1 MDNNLVGQL
10 SYYGFGEKES
20 KVYLTTLELSSS
32 LASTIARRAEVN
44 RSTTYSILE
53 DLKRKWIVTE
63 VTRDDVK
70 YYSAISPDILFKK
83 REEKYEKIKSGL
95 PELLAV
101 TNKFGNRP
109 RTQFFEWFEWLKQV
123 FEEVLL
129 AWETMSDSYLSFVWA
144 DKMDPKVEKYIY
156 EEFVPRRIKIKTKTK
171 AIMSKDNSE
180 YVKYHK
186 KSHNTI
192 IVDKPLF
199 NLGNEIV
206 VFGENKVA
214 VLMYATE
221 EMSGLI
227 IESQT
232 LHDGLKSLF
241 NLVWDVYKSKK

>member
-1 MDNNLVGQL
+1 MDNNLINQL
-10 SYYGFGEKES
+10 SFYGFGEKEA

-32 LASTIARRAEVN
+32 IASTIARRAEIN

-63 VTRDDVK
+63 VTRDEIK

-95 PELLAV
+95 PELLAI

-109 RTQFFEWFEWLKQV
+109 RTQFFEGFEWLKQI
-123 FEEVLL
+123 FEEVLI
-129 AWETMSDSYLSFVWA
+129 AGTTMKDPYLSFVWA

-156 EEFVPRRIKIKTKTK
+156 EEFVPRRLKIKTKTK

-180 YVKYHK
+180 YLKYHK
-186 KSHNTI
+186 KNHNTI

-232 LHDGLKSLF
+232 LHDGLTSLF
-241 NLVWDVYKSKK
+241 GLLWDVYKSKK